1 MAKPDL
7 LTQEK
12 TLRKSSNHF
21 SEQVLQENCG
31 IVENTHSAAR
41 QHTKS
46 SKTKRKITYQAV

>member
-46 SKTKRKITYQAV
+46 SKTKRKITYQPV